1 MPTQPSVKEK
11 YFWSYVSVMTDLD
24 ISRRTLQR
32 WINDMD
38 IEPLEFEEHLR
49 VFLTLPNVQRL
60 REYKRFMQTRNQI
73 LITRYRD
80 AIKTGNAAKIT
91 RLRKSLPTEFV

>member
-1 MPTQPSVKEK
+1 MPASPSVKEK

-60 REYKRFMQTRNQI
+60 REYKRFMQTRNQV
-73 LITRYRD
+73 LINRYRD
-80 AIKTGNAAKIT
+80 AINTGNTARIT
-91 RLRKSLPTEFV
+91 RLKKHLHSEG

>member
-1 MPTQPSVKEK
+1 MPVQPSVKEK
-11 YFWSYVSVMTDLD
+11 YFWSYISVMSDLD

-49 VFLTLPNVQRL
+49 VFLTLPHVQRL
-60 REYKRFMQTRNQI
+60 REYKRFMQTRNPI
-73 LITRYRD
+73 LINRYR
-80 AIKTGNAAKIT
+80 AAVQTGNAARLTK
-91 RLRKSLPTEFV
+91 LRKLLEV

>member
-1 MPTQPSVKEK
+1 MPTQSSVKEK

-60 REYKRFMQTRNQI
+60 REYKRFMQTRDQI
-73 LITRYRD
+73 LINRYRD
-80 AIKTGNAAKIT
+80 AIKTGNSARIT
-91 RLRKSLPTEFV
+91 RLKKHLPESA

>member
-1 MPTQPSVKEK
+1 
-11 YFWSYVSVMTDLD
+11 
-24 ISRRTLQR
+24 
-32 WINDMD
+32 MD

-73 LITRYRD
+73 LINRYRD
-80 AIKTGNAAKIT
+80 AIKTGNSARIS
-91 RLRKSLPTEFV
+91 RLKKHLHSE

>member
-1 MPTQPSVKEK
+1 MPTQQSVKEK

-60 REYKRFMQTRNQI
+60 REYKRFMQTRDQI
-73 LITRYRD
+73 LINRYRD
-80 AIKTGNAAKIT
+80 AIKTGNTARIT
-91 RLRKSLPTEFV
+91 RLKKSLAETV

>member
-1 MPTQPSVKEK
+1 MPMQPSVKEK

-32 WINDMD
+32 WINDMG

-49 VFLTLPNVQRL
+49 VFLTLPNVQCL
-60 REYKRFMQTRNQI
+60 REYKRFMQTRDQV
-73 LITRYRD
+73 LINRYRD
-80 AIKTGNAAKIT
+80 AIKTGNSARIS
-91 RLRKSLPTEFV
+91 RLKKHLHSE